1 MDKEMAAEV
10 AIKAR
15 FHQGEEDS
23 DGVPEVTDVADS
35 TGAYRRRKTAEAI
48 RPKEGM
54 YQPIVSETS
63 PEPNSRIHKYAKN
76 VP

>member
-1 MDKEMAAEV
+1 MAAEV

-23 DGVPEVTDVADS
+23 DGVPDVTDVADS
-35 TGAYRRRKTAEAI
+35 TGAYQRRKTAQAI

-54 YQPIVSETS
+54 YQPIISEIS
-63 PEPNSRIHKYAKN
+63 PEPGSRVRNYAKN